1 VTYWGG
7 LARVVVALVLAL
19 FMVQALGTAS
29 AAPEPCAQQCEDDGP
44 DGQCAPD
51 CEDCVCCV
59 HARVAVTGRAL
70 TPLPIEVCRYRAA
83 IIESCPPEP
92 VCQDIW
98 RVPKPRAA

>member
-1 VTYWGG
+1 

-29 AAPEPCAQQCEDDGP
+29 AAPEPCAQQCQDDGP

-59 HARVAVTGRAL
+59 HARVAVTGPAL
-70 TPLPIEVCRYRAA
+70 TSLPIEFCRYRVA
-83 IIESCPPEP
+83 IAETCPPEP
-92 VCQDIW
+92 VSQDIW